1 MVADR
6 VHGDERGIPGPDV
19 PRVRGPLYAYVARRC
34 GGERDLAEDVT
45 QESFLRAV
53 ERWRRTGP
61 PREPLAWLKT
71 TARNLLAHHWR
82 RIERSRVSAGEI
94 NLDELSA
101 PPTRR
106 AAAVLHAALA
116 RLRESDAV
124 LLEAFHLDGTSTRE
138 LSLELGSRRRRIEGR
153 LRRAR
158 ETLSQRARSLDRCLH
173 VRVRRHPMTDRNV
186 SSLMAPTPDPEF
198 VSRLEWQVRTA
209 ARRRERFARP
219 SPPRFLRAARLVPAI
234 VAAMA
239 LGASGPPR
247 RAGLRSRTSRRGPW
261 LASTRSA
268 SRSRGCVRRLLV
280 KTWRS

>member
-1 MVADR
+1 MAMSEESLVQMFR
-6 VHGDERGIPGPDV
+6 ESV
-19 PRVRGPLYAYVARRC
+19 GPLYAYVARRC

-82 RIERSRVSAGEI
+82 RVERSRVSASEI
-94 NLDELSA
+94 DLDELSA

-138 LSLELGSRRRRIEGR
+138 LSLELGVTEKAIEGR

-158 ETLSQRARSLDRCLH
+158 ETLS
-173 VRVRRHPMTDRNV
+173 RV
-186 SSLMAPTPDPEF
+186 LAPWID
-198 VSRLEWQVRTA
+198 
-209 ARRRERFARP
+209 
-219 SPPRFLRAARLVPAI
+219 
-234 VAAMA
+234 
-239 LGASGPPR
+239 ASGESQETSHDRSQRELSHGTDPR
-247 RAGLRSRTSRRGPW
+247 P
-261 LASTRSA
+261 
-268 SRSRGCVRRLLV
+268 
-280 KTWRS
+280 